1 MFSGV
6 ATLILNS
13 SEISLLDQ
21 QIKVTLQR
29 LQKLPD
35 RTPHCVVMFLGGH
48 LPGKALLHMKLFSI
62 FGMIARIPESFIN
75 RIAVYQLTTAKPS
88 SGSWFLQIRDLCIK
102 YELPSPLSLLQFS
115 MKKEAFKKLIKSRV
129 VDFWEVHLRTEAA
142 RLQEHSLRYF
152 KPEYMSLTQPHLL
165 WSICGSNP
173 FEIHKTVIQAKML
186 SARYV
191 TDKLSRYLTTGSSGL
206 CSIPGCTGSS
216 VGSLE
221 HLLLF
226 CPALSDARNRS
237 IQLCHT
243 VGSESEE
250 LKTLLD
256 SALNNQ
262 TSDAISP

>member
-1 MFSGV
+1 MFSGI

-62 FGMIARIPESFIN
+62 FGMIARIPDTFIN

-102 YELPSPLSLLQFS
+102 YELPSPLSLLQFP

-129 VDFWEVHLRTEAA
+129 VDFWEVHLRTQAA

-165 WSICGSNP
+165 WSTCGSNP
-173 FEIHKTVIQAKML
+173 FEIHKAVQAKML
-186 SARYV
+186 SGR
-191 TDKLSRYLTTGSSGL
+191 
-206 CSIPGCTGSS
+206 
-216 VGSLE
+216 
-221 HLLLF
+221 
-226 CPALSDARNRS
+226 
-237 IQLCHT
+237 
-243 VGSESEE
+243 
-250 LKTLLD
+250 
-256 SALNNQ
+256 
-262 TSDAISP
+262 